1 MLLENQQVQHEQA
14 AENRN
19 AAEVPAGILSDWPN
33 ATLLPVSSDEGSWG
47 SRIGVDQISRPN
59 GSTEVGAFRQVAA
72 LIARGKDAAV
82 TARSWGS
89 PSRVA
94 SLVGDQT
101 QRPFGINATDRT
113 QAYPVGAQ
121 HVFDDDDFFIRADF
135 GKPKGDHSQV
145 TKQQRGWKAYQG
157 NLNSLCAQ
165 GEQPRQQQQAQAHAG
180 EQARES
186 GSENLHVTTLTRLR
200 EVCLG

>member
-1 MLLENQQVQHEQA
+1 MVLENQQVQHEQA
-14 AENRN
+14 AENRK
-19 AAEVPAGILSDWPN
+19 AAEVPTGVFGAWQI
-33 ATLLPVSSDEGSWG
+33 ATLLPVSSDEGSWC

-59 GSTEVGAFRQVAA
+59 GSGEVGAFRQMAA
-72 LIARGKDAAV
+72 LIAGGKDAAV
-82 TARSWGS
+82 AARSWCS
-89 PSRVA
+89 PGRVA
-94 SLVGDQT
+94 SLVGNQA

-113 QAYPVGAQ
+113 KAYSVGTQ
-121 HVFDDDDFFIRADF
+121 HVFNDDHFFICADF
-135 GKPKGDHSQV
+135 GKPKGNHSQV

-157 NLNSLCAQ
+157 DNYSLSAQ

-180 EQARES
+180 EQARKS